1 MARQI
6 GRQGLRCLFHAID
19 IANHDNGAWRVRSHM
34 LADRAQQHAGRGSA
48 PSSPAMPLS
57 KFQATQNRDGGLLTH
72 SVKTLPGPADGGKGR
87 RWATCDLIDADL
99 GVTGFGAI
107 ACPKWRIAGR
117 KAPRSRLLLHRFSTV
132 YEVISRRPLIDGVV
146 VEVRPVRAAARCNP
160 ATIGPPIGAPSRK
173 GQMKSPES
181 RRQHHSG
188 RPPTRPLFPMERYGP
203 VGLTSK
209 GRTER

>member
-1 MARQI
+1 VARQI

-19 IANHDNGAWRVRSHM
+19 MANHDNGAWRVRSHM

-107 ACPKWRIAGR
+107 ACPEWRIAGR
-117 KAPRSRLLLHRFSTV
+117 KAPRFRLLLHRFSTV
-132 YEVISRRPLIDGVV
+132 YEVIREDRS
-146 VEVRPVRAAARCNP
+146 
-160 ATIGPPIGAPSRK
+160 
-173 GQMKSPES
+173 
-181 RRQHHSG
+181 
-188 RPPTRPLFPMERYGP
+188 
-203 VGLTSK
+203 
-209 GRTER
+209 